1 MDGNIE
7 TPSTVLHTSTEF
19 TRSPTSLF
27 RTVPC
32 SSGSLQTPM
41 ISVNLKNSITL
52 AIKSQKKT
60 STVQKI
66 PSKRVV
72 TETSKWNFSN
82 EDLIPE
88 KQIAYIQHMKEN
100 VDEAQRIEVFR
111 LNSVDGSR
119 RSLYTERQDVN
130 TSSNQH
136 IYKFILQQLNQKIY
150 GYRSQDLKKKK
161 FDETLF
167 INSTDVL
174 KLMVECKN
182 NCYYCKESVQ
192 ILYANV
198 REPKQWTLDRID
210 NAFGHNKTNVA
221 IACLQCNLRRKTMY
235 HERYVFTKQLNIVK
249 TN

>member
-1 MDGNIE
+1 MNTKIINVDLDGNIE
-7 TPSTVLHTSTEF
+7 TP
-19 TRSPTSLF
+19 
-27 RTVPC
+27 
-32 SSGSLQTPM
+32 M
-41 ISVNLKNSITL
+41 ISGNLKNSITL

-66 PSKRVV
+66 PAKRVV

-88 KQIAYIQHMKEN
+88 KQFAYIQHMKEN

-130 TSSNQH
+130 TLSNQH

-182 NCYYCKESVQ
+182 TCYYCKESVQ
-192 ILYANV
+192 ILYENV